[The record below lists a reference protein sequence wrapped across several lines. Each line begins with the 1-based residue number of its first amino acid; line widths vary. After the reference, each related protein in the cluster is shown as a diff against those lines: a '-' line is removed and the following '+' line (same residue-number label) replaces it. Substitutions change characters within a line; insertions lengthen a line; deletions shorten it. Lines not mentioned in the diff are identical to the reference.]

1 MNVLLSPIHG
11 HPVHIIPHKES
22 LDMLEVAHRYLKS
35 SGHINPGDPNTGNAY
50 IIRQDTLNYFYP
62 HSHSIHPEY
71 TAEIKPNG
79 MHITSGSS
87 KDEQDDHHTEGIHP
101 IFHKLI
107 RDHML
112 SISPLLTH
120 RNSIHEHF
128 ITLHRILENSY
139 HVRDIPHEPS
149 MAIRAHT
156 PIHEQRTIL
165 SLYKNYLLH
174 PNTEKD
180 ALNFEM
186 RSNPHNI
193 PWMLMHNQRYDI
205 NPHRTLM
212 EAMSDEGVRKDMHRL
227 LDHVELKGGV
237 HTLVA
242 KALRT
247 HMVHSINAHPFE
259 IKDLVKSIA
268 KNPFRYMNQSTGRM
282 NNYLM
287 KVNPTHL
294 STFGLYRHPS
304 DPLHE
309 PVSDTNIH
317 HVIKHV
323 QKLVDTVRFYPSEK
337 VNRMSLDELV
347 DHAVTVHDM
356 ADNNLVFGSHE
367 DDGIDESKS
376 PSIRFAWGR
385 RSPQS
390 ENLPHV
396 VIHELLD
403 AKRRAI
409 RAIGQKLNREY
420 DKSLS
425 LPQEHEITKRIHGLM
440 DAHRIAKRI

>member
-1 MNVLLSPIHG
+1 MNVLLSNFHG
-11 HPVHIIPHKES
+11 YPVHIIPHKES

-35 SGHINPGDPNTGNAY
+35 SGHINPGDPNTEEAHKSREN
-50 IIRQDTLNYFYP
+50 TLDYFYP
-62 HSHSIHPEY
+62 HSYSIHPEY

-79 MHITSGSS
+79 MHITSGPS
-87 KDEQDDHHTEGIHP
+87 KNVQDDHHTEGTHP

-120 RNSIHEHF
+120 RDSMHQHF
-128 ITLHRILENSY
+128 IHLHRILENGY
-139 HVRDIPHEPS
+139 YVRNTPHEPS
-149 MAIRAHT
+149 KVIRAHT

-174 PNTEKD
+174 PDTDKD
-180 ALNFEM
+180 ALNFNI

-193 PWMLMHNQRYDI
+193 PWKLMNNQQYDI
-205 NPHRTLM
+205 SPHPTLM
-212 EAMSDEGVRKDMHRL
+212 EAMSDEGVRKDMHAL

-247 HMVHSINAHPFE
+247 HMIHSINAHPFE

-268 KNPFRYMNQSTGRM
+268 KNPFRYMNQSKRGTDD
-282 NNYLM
+282 YAPDV
-287 KVNPTHL
+287 KPTYL
-294 STFGLYRHPS
+294 STFGVYRHPS

-309 PVSDTNIH
+309 PVSDTNINYLNR
-317 HVIKHV
+317 HVRT
-323 QKLVDTVRFYPSEK
+323 LVDRVRYYPNENM
-337 VNRMSLDELV
+337 NRMSLDELV

-367 DDGIDESKS
+367 DDGIDEYKS
-376 PSIRFAWGR
+376 PRGV
-385 RSPQS
+385 

-396 VIHELLD
+396 VTHELLD
-403 AKRRAI
+403 AKKRAI
-409 RAIGQKLNREY
+409 RAIGQKL
-420 DKSLS
+420 DKTYERTMSRTKE
-425 LPQEHEITKRIHGLM
+425 QEMGQRIEGLM
-440 DAHRIAKRI
+440 NSHRIAKRI